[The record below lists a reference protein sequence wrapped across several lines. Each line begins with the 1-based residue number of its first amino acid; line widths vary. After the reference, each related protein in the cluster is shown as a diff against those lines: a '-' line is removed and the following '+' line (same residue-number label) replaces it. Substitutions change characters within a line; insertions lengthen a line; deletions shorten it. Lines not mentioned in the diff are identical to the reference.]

1 MRFTVV
7 IERTHNNYAAYVPDL
22 LGCIATAKTREALL
36 EEIREAIEF
45 HIEGMREDGEPVPEP
60 RATTLTRRFA
70 PPSPR
75 GRGSDCR
82 TDEPKRCA
90 APNCGPHSPRGR
102 VSLRDRRTQAIRSTK
117 LQARLS
123 QRESLAAGQTNPSDM
138 QQEASRRV
146 RVCGRTTG
154 S

>member
-1 MRFTVV
+1 MKYTVV
-7 IERTHNNYAAYVPDL
+7 IERTPNNYAAYVPDL
-22 LGCIATAKTREALL
+22 PGCVATANTREALL
-36 EEIREAIEF
+36 DEIREAIEF

-117 LQARLS
+117 LQATLS